1 MKIKK
6 NPYLVWGKRILVY
19 VLGLYLTAM
28 GVVFSARS
36 ALGVS
41 PVSSLG
47 NVIYQIGRSA
57 GAPAVVNLGNCTTAV
72 FCVYLLAELL
82 ILRRDFKAE
91 MLLQIVVSLLFGQL
105 VNLAGAML
113 SSLPVPGSYPLQLLY
128 LLVSIPLVAAGIL
141 LYLCPNLFPM
151 PGEGLC
157 LAVTK
162 KTGLSVGTAK
172 TIFDCTVVLLS
183 VAASLL
189 YFKTLVGVREGT
201 VICALLTGNV
211 IKVYKMIFERI
222 TGKGSGQKEPR

>member
-141 LYLCPNLFPM
+141 L
-151 PGEGLC
+151 
-157 LAVTK
+157 
-162 KTGLSVGTAK
+162 
-172 TIFDCTVVLLS
+172 
-183 VAASLL
+183 
-189 YFKTLVGVREGT
+189 
-201 VICALLTGNV
+201 
-211 IKVYKMIFERI
+211 
-222 TGKGSGQKEPR
+222 